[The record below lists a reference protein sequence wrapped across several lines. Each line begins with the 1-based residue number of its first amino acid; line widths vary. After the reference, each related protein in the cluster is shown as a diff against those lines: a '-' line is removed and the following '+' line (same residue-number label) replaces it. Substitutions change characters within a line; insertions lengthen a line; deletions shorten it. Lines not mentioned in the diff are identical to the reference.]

1 LLGCRHLDKSLHD
14 FSAVEQESRSPQ
26 VSGTFIETWAY
37 QEGEGVRTMKTV
49 VVLSTC
55 LLLATAAVKAQQP
68 ASATASQKF
77 ISGGTIRLHLEA
89 GGYTISPADSETITV
104 TCEHRS
110 QEKLKQVRVAIKPV
124 GTTADVYVRNTPNN
138 NFTATIEIPRRS
150 NLWARLTAG
159 EITVGTIEGDK
170 DIELNAGS
178 LVVDIPRPQDY
189 GLREVS
195 VTTGSISAPAF
206 EENRDGLFRSFR
218 QHGPGKYRLHA
229 YVLAGEITLRVAN

>member
-1 LLGCRHLDKSLHD
+1 MKASALLCMCLFL
-14 FSAVEQESRSPQ
+14 SAPA
-26 VSGTFIETWAY
+26 IE
-37 QEGEGVRTMKTV
+37 
-49 VVLSTC
+49 
-55 LLLATAAVKAQQP
+55 AQQP
-68 ASATASQKF
+68 ASASVSQKF
-77 ISGGTIRLHLEA
+77 MSGGTVRLHLEA
-89 GGYTISPADSETITV
+89 GGYSISPTDSDVITV

-110 QEKLKQVRVAIKPV
+110 EQKLKEVRVAIKPA

-150 NLWARLTAG
+150 NLYAHLTAG

-178 LVVDIPRPQDY
+178 LVVDIPKPQDY
-189 GLREVS
+189 GLREAS

-218 QHGPGKYRLHA
+218 QHGPGKYRLH
-229 YVLAGEITLRVAN
+229 VHVIAGEITLRAAN

>member
-1 LLGCRHLDKSLHD
+1 MKSWTKL
-14 FSAVEQESRSPQ
+14 A
-26 VSGTFIETWAY
+26 A
-37 QEGEGVRTMKTV
+37 
-49 VVLSTC
+49 
-55 LLLATAAVKAQQP
+55 LLLASVCAYGQSSGPEFTTQ
-68 ASATASQKF
+68 QKF

-89 GGYTISPADSETITV
+89 GGYTVSPVDSETITV

-110 QEKLKQVRVAIKPV
+110 EDKLKQVRVAIKPV

-150 NLWARLTAG
+150 NLWAHLTAG

-189 GLREVS
+189 GLREAS

-218 QHGPGKYRLHA
+218 QHGPGKYRFRAH
-229 YVLAGEITLRVAN
+229 VLAGEITLRVAN

>member
-1 LLGCRHLDKSLHD
+1 MKTSVVLCMCLFLSAP
-14 FSAVEQESRSPQ
+14 AVE
-26 VSGTFIETWAY
+26 
-37 QEGEGVRTMKTV
+37 
-49 VVLSTC
+49 
-55 LLLATAAVKAQQP
+55 AQQS
-68 ASATASQKF
+68 ASASVSQKF
-77 ISGGTIRLHLEA
+77 MSGGTVRLHLEA
-89 GGYTISPADSETITV
+89 GGYSISPTDSDVITV

-110 QEKLKQVRVAIKPV
+110 EQKLKEVRVAIKPS

-150 NLWARLTAG
+150 NLYAHLTAG

-178 LVVDIPRPQDY
+178 LVVDIPKPQDY
-189 GLREVS
+189 GLREAS

-218 QHGPGKYRLHA
+218 QHGPGKYRLH
-229 YVLAGEITLRVAN
+229 VHVIAGEITLRAAN

>member
-1 LLGCRHLDKSLHD
+1 MVHLDKSLHD
-14 FSAVEQESRSPQ
+14 FSERGQQGRSQLQVPGTLLGRQAYLALKGVRRMKSSVVVCMCLFLAASAVE
-26 VSGTFIETWAY
+26 
-37 QEGEGVRTMKTV
+37 
-49 VVLSTC
+49 
-55 LLLATAAVKAQQP
+55 AQQP
-68 ASATASQKF
+68 ASATISQKF

-89 GGYTISPADSETITV
+89 GGYTISPVDSETITV

-110 QEKLKQVRVAIKPV
+110 EDKLKQVHVAIKPV

-150 NLWARLTAG
+150 NLWAHLTAG

-189 GLREVS
+189 GLREAS

-229 YVLAGEITLRVAN
+229 RVLAGEIKLRVAN

>member
-1 LLGCRHLDKSLHD
+1 MKT
-14 FSAVEQESRSPQ
+14 SAVLCMFLFL
-26 VSGTFIETWAY
+26 GAH
-37 QEGEGVRTMKTV
+37 
-49 VVLSTC
+49 
-55 LLLATAAVKAQQP
+55 AVEAQQP
-68 ASATASQKF
+68 ASATTSQKF
-77 ISGGTIRLHLEA
+77 ISGGTVRLHLEA
-89 GGYTISPADSETITV
+89 GGYTISPTDSDIITV

-110 QEKLKQVRVAIKPV
+110 EQKLKQVRVAIKPA

-178 LVVDIPRPQDY
+178 LVVDIPKPQDY
-189 GLREVS
+189 GLREAS
-195 VTTGSISAPAF
+195 ITTGSISAPAF

-218 QHGPGKYRLHA
+218 QHGPGKYRLH
-229 YVLAGEITLRVAN
+229 VHVMAGEITLRAAN